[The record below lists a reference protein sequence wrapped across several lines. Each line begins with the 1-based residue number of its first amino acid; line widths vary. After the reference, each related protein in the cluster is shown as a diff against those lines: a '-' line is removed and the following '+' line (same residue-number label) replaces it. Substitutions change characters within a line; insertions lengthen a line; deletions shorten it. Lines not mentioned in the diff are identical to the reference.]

1 MQDLFLGEIL
11 GAVIL
16 ASNNSQLNKTYEF
29 KPLKI
34 LADGD
39 ESNFGE
45 IIIDEKRGKLVKILR
60 SINEEAYYEHF
71 AEVLGNERQSAVL
84 GSYGELQRAD
94 TEFQAGVSIVMRE
107 ISSLFRSEF
116 RSILLLLCLCMMV
129 CIGTRQH

>member
-11 GAVIL
+11 GAVTL
-16 ASNNSQLNKTYEF
+16 ASNISHLNRTFEF

-39 ESNFGE
+39 ESKIGE
-45 IIIDEKRGKLVKILR
+45 IIIDEKQGIPVKILG
-60 SINEEAYYEHF
+60 SINEDAYYEHF

-94 TEFQAGVSIVMRE
+94 TERQAGLTVVMRE
-107 ISSLFRSEF
+107 ISNLLPLEFGLILFS
-116 RSILLLLCLCMMV
+116 LCLPMMV
-129 CIGTRQH
+129 CIRTRQQ